1 MKKIFSIFIII
12 SLLFSLYACQK
23 SLDRKEEQ
31 PVLYTTN
38 IKVTII
44 DINKNYWFAATTH
57 HYKVR
62 FTVYSEEY
70 DIEETFEEE
79 NYGAFRAL
87 KSYYYQE
94 GDIIEVELRTWIK
107 ESTGEIV
114 RRNLCL
120 IN

>member
-44 DINKNYWFAATTH
+44 DINKNYWFTTTH
-57 HYKVR
+57 RYIVS
-62 FTVYSEEY
+62 FTVYSEKY
-70 DIEETFEEE
+70 DIKETFEEE
-79 NYGAFRAL
+79 GSGAFGAP
-87 KSYYYQE
+87 KSYYYQK